1 MVKLISKSAGAGLF
15 PVSGPGLTV
24 EEAAPA
30 QLTSMAAHGTAGW
43 GALGTALKAAHGVAL
58 ANPGELTAAD
68 GVRCA
73 WFSASHVMLMG
84 PAPDA
89 SLAAHAALT
98 DQSDAWCHVI
108 LSGPRVA
115 EMLAYLTPV
124 DLREAAFPEGSA
136 ARSQIGHM
144 NALIL
149 RSGSQRYELLVF
161 RSMAGT
167 LAHEIKEAIAAL

>member
-1 MVKLISKSAGAGLF
+1 MVKLIAKSAGAELF
-15 PVSGPGLTV
+15 PLEGPGVSV
-24 EEAAPA
+24 EEAAPE
-30 QLTSMAAHGTAGW
+30 QLTSLAAHETAGW
-43 GALGTALKAAHGVAL
+43 GALGTALKVAHGVAL
-58 ANPGELTAAD
+58 ANPGELTSAD
-68 GVRCA
+68 GARCA

-89 SLAAHAALT
+89 RLGDYGALT
-98 DQSDAWCHVI
+98 DQTDAWCHVV

-149 RSGSQRYELLVF
+149 RSGAERYELLVF

-167 LAHEIKEAIAAL
+167 LAHEIKEAMAAL